1 MLPPSPPP
9 PPTPPTLDSFLAL
22 SPAELLARFVISV
35 ERFDRRVLT
44 LSDEQLDMAF
54 LEGAKTQDGVSVGR
68 WPVRVLLGHLADAEL
83 AFVQR
88 MRRVVAEDQ
97 PVLQAWDENAFIDA
111 GIYGT
116 DQTPAEKRQPIAA
129 FVGTVFTLRKWT
141 GEWLR
146 TLEPAAFGRV
156 GLHTTRGEQTLQMI
170 LAYDTWHL
178 EHHAVYLNAKVTRFL
193 GPPQP
198 APAQAAHTPHTHR

>member
-1 MLPPSPPP
+1 MPPQPPQP
-9 PPTPPTLDSFLAL
+9 SAPQSLDAFLAL
-22 SPAELLARFVISV
+22 SPADLLARFVVSV

-44 LSDEQLDMAF
+44 LSDEQLDTAF
-54 LEGAKTQDGVSVGR
+54 LEGAKTQDGVPLGR

-88 MRRVVAEDQ
+88 MRRIAAEDQ

-116 DQTPAEKRQPIAA
+116 DQTPAANRQPIAA
-129 FVGTVFTLRKWT
+129 FIGTVFTLRKWT

-146 TLEPAAFGRV
+146 TLEPAAFQRV

-178 EHHAVYLNAKVTRFL
+178 EHHAAFLNAKVTRFL
-193 GPPQP
+193 GPAGP
-198 APAQAAHTPHTHR
+198 ATPHTHR